1 MTERQ
6 KNVKRND
13 VIEDG
18 EIEAYTLDEQV
29 GFKLRQANQRHAV
42 IFSEEI
48 PGQLTPTQFA
58 ALAKLQ
64 EIGTCS
70 QNQLGRL
77 TSMDVATTKG
87 VVERL
92 KARELLTISPD
103 PNDRRRTLLNLTD
116 KGRTA
121 VSEAIPV
128 GIRITRRTLAPL
140 TKREQAT
147 FLRLLDKLA

>member
-1 MTERQ
+1 MHV
-6 KNVKRND
+6 KNSETADTAMV
-13 VIEDG
+13 EDY
-18 EIEAYTLDEQV
+18 ALDEQV
-29 GFKLRQANQRHAV
+29 GFKLRQANQSHAV

-58 ALAKLQ
+58 ALAKLL

-92 KARELLTISPD
+92 KSRNLLTISPD
-103 PNDRRRTLLNLTD
+103 PNDRRRTLLNLTVE
-116 KGRTA
+116 GRREIGA
-121 VSEAIPV
+121 AIPM
-128 GIRITRRTLAPL
+128 GIKITKRTLAPL

-147 FLRLLDKLA
+147 FLRLLSKLS